1 MPKRVFAH
9 VANRTVRVV
18 PTSVNAATGEVL
30 LGTTDHHDAGVD
42 DNIGR
47 KAGHTIY
54 HHVEELMNKAGLFDH
69 HLYTI
74 STNVPITGL
83 NAGNDISLAV
93 AATRQLT
100 PAVIPAATTE
110 SKVVTYSSS
119 LPGKATVSSTGL
131 VTGVQ
136 AGATVITVTT
146 FAGVNGAQVD
156 TLTVTVTA

>member
-1 MPKRVFAH
+1 
-9 VANRTVRVV
+9 
-18 PTSVNAATGEVL
+18 VNAATGEVL
-30 LGTTDHHDAGVD
+30 IGTTDHFDVGVD

-54 HHVEELMNKAGLFDH
+54 HHVEQLMNAAGLFDH

-74 STNVPITGL
+74 TGNIPITGL
-83 NAGNDISLAV
+83 NAGNDFTLAV

-100 PAVIPAATTE
+100 PVVLPSTTTE
-110 SKVVTYSSS
+110 SKTVTYVSSV
-119 LPGKATVSSTGL
+119 PGKATVSNTGL

-136 AGATVITVTT
+136 AGTTVITVTT

-156 TLTVTVTA
+156 TITVTVTA